1 MFIRG
6 VSSTRI
12 KLMHKEGV
20 VKGRF
25 ETSFQ
30 LTFHRVDVMCLMF
43 FLLIHRVRSITMKK
57 SISSGRPTVGEVDL
71 KALEFNYRQ
80 IQKRIPKDVKLLA
93 VVKADAY
100 GHGAI
105 PVSLKLEKLGVEYLG
120 VAIPEE
126 GVELRK
132 GGVKA
137 PILVLGSIYGE
148 EVDQFFRFRLTPV
161 IFGTD
166 SFKLLSRE
174 AERRRR
180 KVKVHLK
187 VDTGMGRLG
196 VPLNLWPDF
205 LREVKRLSKI
215 EIEGILSHF
224 SMTHEEEDYT
234 HNQWRSF
241 QRAVTIA
248 GEMGISPKYLHMAS
262 SATLTAFPMYTAKL
276 VRPGIMLYG
285 SYPSPRFQNLIPL
298 KPVMTLKTQIHFLKR
313 VPPKTR
319 ISYGGIFTAERESLI
334 ATLPIGYADG
344 YSHRLS
350 NHGEVLIHGRRAPV
364 VGKVCMDFIM
374 VDVTDIPHVSV
385 GDEVILI
392 GKQGREQITAEEIAE
407 KINSIPYEV
416 LCLIGKR
423 VPRIYK
429 E

>member
-1 MFIRG
+1 MTITDYG
-6 VSSTRI
+6 
-12 KLMHKEGV
+12 
-20 VKGRF
+20 
-25 ETSFQ
+25 Q
-30 LTFHRVDVMCLMF
+30 LTFHKVDVMSLMF
-43 FLLIHRVRSITMKK
+43 SLLIHRVRNIAMKK
-57 SISSGRPTVGEVDL
+57 SISSGRPTVGEVNL
-71 KALEFNYRQ
+71 RALEFNYRQ
-80 IQKRIPKDVKLLA
+80 IKKRIPEGVKLLA

-105 PVSLKLEKLGVEYLG
+105 PISLKLEKLEVEYLG

-126 GVELRK
+126 GMELRR
-132 GGVKA
+132 GGIKA
-137 PILVLGSIYGE
+137 PILVLGGFYGG
-148 EVDQFFRFRLTPV
+148 EVDQILRFRLTPV
-161 IFGTD
+161 IFRKD
-166 SFKLLSRE
+166 SLKLLSRE

-205 LREVKRLSKI
+205 LKEVKRFPKI

-224 SMTHEEEDYT
+224 SMTNEEEGYT
-234 HNQWRSF
+234 QNQWRSF

-248 GEMGISPKYLHMAS
+248 KEMEIFPKYLHMAS
-262 SATLTAFPMYTAKL
+262 SATLSAFPMYSAKL

-285 SYPSPRFQNLIPL
+285 SYPSPTFQGIVPL
-298 KPVMTLKTQIHFLKR
+298 KPVMTLKTRIHFLKL
-313 VPPKTR
+313 VPSGTK
-319 ISYGGIFTAERESLI
+319 ISYGGTFTTKRESLI

-344 YSHRLS
+344 YSHHLS
-350 NHGEVLIHGRRAPV
+350 NHGEVLIHGKRAPV

-374 VDVTDIPHVSV
+374 VDVTDISHVSV

-392 GKQGREQITAEEIAE
+392 GKQGKEQITAEEIAE
-407 KINSIPYEV
+407 KINSISYEV